1 MARPSV
7 ADERREQITEAALRT
22 MAEHGV
28 SETTLDRIATAAGMS
43 RGHVRHFVGNRED
56 LLVDAAR
63 AFYTPEGGEPAILPR
78 EIITLEGT
86 LDYLFGEYFAA
97 ASSEN
102 SIVLGLVELSRTMPK
117 IAEVLSSAYL
127 DTETRL
133 GAMLAAQYPEANPE
147 VRAEVAVTILS
158 TALGN
163 VFLEEFNHDPRR
175 LPRSRHAIESLL
187 QSL

>member
-43 RGHVRHFVGNRED
+43 RGHMRHFVGNRED

-78 EIITLEGT
+78 DINTLEGT

-97 ASSEN
+97 ATSEN
-102 SIVLGLVELSRTMPK
+102 SIVLGFVDLSRTMPK

-133 GAMLAAQYPEANPE
+133 EAMLAERYPEANPTA
-147 VRAEVAVTILS
+147 RAEVSITILS

-163 VFLEEFNHDPRR
+163 VFLEEFNHDSQR
-175 LPRSRHAIESLL
+175 LSRSRSALELLLRSL
-187 QSL
+187 